1 MPAPSFAHLLCAGPL
16 LAALACHGSP
26 ETAIPAAATSRV
38 DVSFN
43 GARPEVGGEVSNVS
57 ADGRFVAFSSSANN
71 LTPDDTHEGAMGR
84 DVFVRD
90 RARATTTRISV
101 ASNEA
106 QGDDESDQ
114 PSISAGGRHVAFSSY
129 ASNFTAGDANGNSDV
144 FVRDRRTGTTTLV
157 SVASNGVPANSFSG
171 DPSISADGRF
181 VAFESLASNLAAV
194 RDLHNRVYVHDRR
207 TAGTTLITA
216 VSRDSRDPS
225 ISADG
230 RVVAFTRQQG
240 ERPSSVHV
248 YDRRTGRTTRV
259 DVSSR
264 ERPAKRPG
272 FSPSVSRTGRFV
284 AFASRGANL
293 VAGDR
298 NQGPDVFV
306 RDRKRGTTRRVSIR
320 PNGHPV
326 RRCPP
331 SEAPGE
337 LPPPICAGEP
347 AISGSGRFVVFRTE
361 VRRFDRAAVRGGVF
375 VRDRRRGRTRR
386 ISVTPG
392 GRAAGDAEL
401 PSISADGRFATFRT
415 EGIFIRGPL
424 R

>member
-1 MPAPSFAHLLCAGPL
+1 MCAGPL
-16 LAALACHGSP
+16 LAALACGGSP
-26 ETAIPAAATSRV
+26 EAAIPAAATSRV
-38 DVSFN
+38 DVRSN
-43 GARPEVGGEVSNVS
+43 GARPEVGGVVSSLS
-57 ADGRFVAFSSSANN
+57 ASGRFVAFSSSANN
-71 LTPDDTHEGAMGR
+71 LTPDDTHAGAMGR

-90 RARATTTRISV
+90 RARATTTRVSV

-106 QGDDESDQ
+106 QGDGESDQ

-129 ASNFTAGDANGNSDV
+129 ASNFAAGDANGNSDV

-157 SVASNGVPANSFSG
+157 SVASTGVQANSFSG

-194 RDLHNRVYVHDRR
+194 RDLHSRVYVHDRR
-207 TAGTTLITA
+207 TASTTLITA
-216 VSRDSRDPS
+216 VSRDSSDPS

-240 ERPSSVHV
+240 ERSSVHV
-248 YDRRTGRTTRV
+248 RDRRTGRTTRV

-264 ERPAKRPG
+264 ERPANGPS

-284 AFASRGANL
+284 AFVSRGANL

-306 RDRKRGTTRRVSIR
+306 RDRKRGTTQRVSIR
-320 PNGHPV
+320 PNGQPV

-331 SEAPGE
+331 SEEPGN

-386 ISVTPG
+386 ISITPR
-392 GRAAGDAEL
+392 GRAAGDAGL
-401 PSISADGRFATFRT
+401 PSISADGRFATFRRD
-415 EGIFIRGPL
+415 GIFIRGPL
-424 R
+424 H